1 MHASLNVSLLSSD
14 EFNNNNVCNQ
24 LVCKKSVVGKVAR
37 YFTLKSFVLF
47 QLFTPNRGSQT
58 IEYLQ
63 SR

>member
-37 YFTLKSFVLF
+37 YFTLKEFCVISV
-47 QLFTPNRGSQT
+47 
-58 IEYLQ
+58 IYAE
-63 SR
+63 SRKPDD